1 MKGQHSENMKIAQ
14 RVTLVGMLLD
24 LILGILKILI
34 GITSYSHALIADGIH
49 SLSDVVTDIFVLII
63 TRISH
68 HEPDIDHPYGHARF
82 EALGTVLL
90 GGILVLVG
98 VLLAYENLSRVT
110 NAADTRIPEW
120 PVLVV
125 AAISVVSKEWVF
137 HYTRKAGEKLRSNLL
152 IANAWHS
159 RTDAFSS
166 IIVLVGVGGAMLGF
180 VWLDAVAAIVVAI
193 ILCKIGS
200 SLLWDALKELVDT
213 GLNPEETS
221 AMKEA
226 VMSIEGVRGVHDLRT
241 RKMGES
247 TFLDLHIRV
256 NPTVSVSE
264 GHQIGEWVT
273 QKLLREFDSIIDL
286 TYHIDVENDAM
297 TPLDL
302 HTPLLPLR
310 PEVLK
315 VLKDCW
321 KDVPEIDKLNDC
333 ALHYLDNKIDIELF
347 FTKPISAQDAGALL
361 QLKERLAR
369 QSEEIE
375 WRGNLTLWFGQ

>member
-1 MKGQHSENMKIAQ
+1 MTGQHSENMKIAQ

-24 LILGILKILI
+24 LVLGILKILI
-34 GITSYSHALIADGIH
+34 GITAFSHALIADGIH

-110 NAADTRIPEW
+110 NAMDTRIPGW
-120 PVLVV
+120 PALVV
-125 AAISVVSKEWVF
+125 AAISIASKEWVF

-180 VWLDAVAAIVVAI
+180 VWLDAVAAVVVAI
-193 ILCKIGS
+193 ILCKIGG

-297 TPLDL
+297 TPIDL
-302 HTPLLPLR
+302 RTPLLPLR

-315 VLKDCW
+315 ILKDCW
-321 KDVPEIDKLNDC
+321 KDVPEIDMLNDC

-347 FTKPISAQDAGALL
+347 FSKPISMPNEDALL

-369 QSEEIE
+369 KSEEIE
-375 WRGNLTLWFGQ
+375 WRGNLTLWFSQ